1 MTTTTRCFQRRQGA
15 SGVHEVAQINSE
27 QLNKLLQP
35 HMDQDIPQKLVD
47 MEKDKPLRMH
57 NSFMRLEGFDS
68 VKDTPNSWLYATEKF
83 ESYNGILRFA
93 SIHSNRQSP
102 SQDIAITFSNHHA
115 FCQLLSGG
123 FFWDSKQEKY
133 VQCSYQVINL
143 FSQHPLI
150 QQTLGYNR
158 SVSTQNINYPLVKRA
173 KVPEIDQLVIPQHL
187 KNGYSEHEIK
197 QISELHLNKKQVIKK
212 NYLIL
217 FNNTQPPSSQ
227 LIGRVNAIWM
237 NETDPKNISQSI
249 CSHIRQQ
256 REVCCEPRFTG
267 IAGVT

>member
-1 MTTTTRCFQRRQGA
+1 MVVEQLNDMANNGFIAYDSTIGKELHVMTSSLCFLADSPMHAEITNTHVPGYALNSCRRTYMEQI
-15 SGVHEVAQINSE
+15 AQINSE

-83 ESYNGILRFA
+83 KSYNGILRFA

-212 NYLIL
+212 NYLY
-217 FNNTQPPSSQ
+217 
-227 LIGRVNAIWM
+227 W
-237 NETDPKNISQSI
+237 
-249 CSHIRQQ
+249 
-256 REVCCEPRFTG
+256 
-267 IAGVT
+267 